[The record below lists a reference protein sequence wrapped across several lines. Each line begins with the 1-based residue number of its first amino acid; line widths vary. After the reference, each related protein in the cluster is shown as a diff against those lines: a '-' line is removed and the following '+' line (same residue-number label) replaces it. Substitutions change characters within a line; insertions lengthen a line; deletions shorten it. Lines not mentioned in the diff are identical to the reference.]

1 MIIVRYHC
9 KNAKLPT
16 KMKYT
21 SDLLLSYGAANA
33 GKKKSFFME
42 KCDQTER
49 NPTDGFCGNKQQR
62 VPLKVGFW
70 DSLQCRLGRRQERN
84 TEGNY
89 LFTNR

>member
-33 GKKKSFFME
+33 GKKKSFFM
-42 KCDQTER
+42 
-49 NPTDGFCGNKQQR
+49 KQII
-62 VPLKVGFW
+62 
-70 DSLQCRLGRRQERN
+70 
-84 TEGNY
+84 T
-89 LFTNR
+89 